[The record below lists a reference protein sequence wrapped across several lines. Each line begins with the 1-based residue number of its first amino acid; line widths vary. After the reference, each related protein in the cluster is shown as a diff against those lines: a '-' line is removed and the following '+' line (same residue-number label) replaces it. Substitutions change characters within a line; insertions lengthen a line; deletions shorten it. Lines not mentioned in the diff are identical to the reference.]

1 MLEIYSQFYFYSG
14 DGGAGGGEGGCV
26 VTGDC
31 GRGGDTDTGLVRG
44 SGEGGAGGGEQDVW
58 GSFINNVIFNVGR
71 YFNRSGINT
80 LDIFSI

>member
-14 DGGAGGGEGGCV
+14 DCGAGGGEGGRV
-26 VTGDC
+26 VAGDC

-58 GSFINNVIFNVGR
+58 GSFINNVIF
-71 YFNRSGINT
+71 
-80 LDIFSI
+80 